1 MADAEDFV
9 RQTQEGLK
17 YLLRKRK
24 TKTQEMEEAVEGPP
38 GGGKPGKSE
47 AERRE
52 NHRRRFGTEELPPR
66 GTGLMRRSTR
76 GSRPFSDEEL
86 KKGYRK
92 L

>member
-1 MADAEDFV
+1 MADVEDFV

-38 GGGKPGKSE
+38 ETPPVPQPPPEKELVNKSTGGSP
-47 AERRE
+47 
-52 NHRRRFGTEELPPR
+52 
-66 GTGLMRRSTR
+66 
-76 GSRPFSDEEL
+76 PFSGDEL
-86 KKGYRK
+86 KTGYRK